1 MPTEGTTTPRP
12 NNGSDSKKYTA
23 VNDRY
28 NNDYKLLIDNLLT
41 YNNTFGRHN
50 LSVLLGHNAE
60 TNFYEN
66 VGVNVEAVPEPFTN
80 VGNWVY
86 YDRADGTNNLPS
98 VTGSDGTSYRLLSF
112 FGRLIYNFDNRYY
125 FTGSI
130 RRDGSSRFGP
140 ENKWGT
146 FPSFAGSWRISN
158 EGFFQTVPVI
168 NDLKI
173 RVGWGQTGNQ
183 ELSQNFAYLAF
194 LETGDHS
201 PAIFGTNQVLSY
213 GAAPINVYPNSGIRW
228 ETTIQTNVGL
238 DIAFFENRLLTTL
251 DYFVKNTE
259 DMLVKI
265 PIPATAGYHNNADPY
280 LNIGNVQNKGFEIS
294 LSYRKREGAFN
305 YEISANAATIKNEV
319 ISLGGGDAL
328 WNTGLRTKTEEGHSI
343 GSFFG
348 YVSDGIF
355 QTEEEVAAHPVQTP
369 GDDPASSTS
378 PGDIR
383 FKDLNGNGRIDNDN
397 ADKTHIGKSIP
408 SLIYGMNFNFFY
420 KGFDLTIFLQGVHGV
435 NVYNNA
441 ARLLNLAS
449 NIPGEYVKDPNK
461 WTAVMDYW
469 RPDNTSAKIPRAN
482 VSDPNNNSR
491 ISNWW
496 LEDGSYLRF
505 KNVQLGY
512 SVPVSISNRVNIS
525 NLRIYLAVQNLFTF
539 TKYTGLDPEVG
550 TVEHTTNVGTPT
562 LNVGIDDGIYPQA
575 RTISLGIQVGF

>member
-1 MPTEGTTTPRP
+1 M
-12 NNGSDSKKYTA
+12 
-23 VNDRY
+23 
-28 NNDYKLLIDNLLT
+28 IDNLLT
-41 YNNTFGRHN
+41 YNKTFGKHN

-60 TNFYEN
+60 TNSAEN
-66 VGVNVEAVPEPFTN
+66 IGVGVEDVQLPFTN
-80 VGNWVY
+80 VGNWAY
-86 YDRADGTNNLPS
+86 TERADGTNNLPNIS
-98 VTGSDGTSYRLLSF
+98 GGDGIDYRLISF
-112 FGRLIYNFDNRYY
+112 FGRLIYNFDSRYY

-168 NDLKI
+168 NDLKL

-183 ELSQNFAYLAF
+183 EISQNFAYLAF

-201 PAIFGTNQVLSY
+201 PAIFGTNQVLRY
-213 GAAPINVYPNSGIRW
+213 GAAPINVYPNSAIRW

-251 DYFVKNTE
+251 DYFVKDTE

-280 LNIGNVQNKGFEIS
+280 LNIGKVQNKGFEIS

-328 WNTGLRTKTEEGHSI
+328 WNQGRRTKTEEGYSI

-355 QTEEEVAAHPVQTP
+355 QTEEEVAAHPVESP
-369 GDDPASSTS
+369 GDDPASSTT

-397 ADKTHIGKSIP
+397 SDKTHIGKSIP
-408 SLIYGMNFNFFY
+408 SLIYGMNFNFYY
-420 KGFDLTIFLQGVHGV
+420 KGFDLTIFLQGIYGV

-441 ARLLNLAS
+441 ARLVNLPS

-461 WTAVMDYW
+461 WASALDYW
-469 RPDNTSAKIPRAN
+469 TPQNTSASKPRAI
-482 VSDPNNNSR
+482 VTDPNNNSR

-512 SVPVSISNRVNIS
+512 TVPLTISNRVNIS
-525 NLRIYLAVQNLFTF
+525 NFRIYLAAQNLFTF
-539 TKYTGLDPEVG
+539 TKYSGLDPEVG
-550 TVEHTTNVGTPT
+550 TVDHTTNVGIPT

-575 RTISLGIQVGF
+575 RTFSLGIQVGF